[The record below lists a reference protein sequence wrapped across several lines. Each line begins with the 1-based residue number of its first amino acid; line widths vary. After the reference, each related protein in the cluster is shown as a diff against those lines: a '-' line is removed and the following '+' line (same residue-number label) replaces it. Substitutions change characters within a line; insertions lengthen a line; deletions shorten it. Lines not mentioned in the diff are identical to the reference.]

1 MRKKII
7 TILTLV
13 LTITFSYSQSKKDLL
28 QEVEDLK
35 TQLRTSESALSEV
48 RLQERKNT
56 AKVESYEAQVEELK
70 ETNNNLLKNL
80 NSFTEASTRRSENIN
95 STLTSLQEK
104 ERQLRVISDALSG
117 RDSTTLA
124 LFTLF
129 KQHLGPDAKI
139 TISKGAIAVVMDN
152 GFLFGNN
159 PQNAAIA
166 ANADVILS
174 KIGNI
179 LKARQELDIE
189 IITNSNLV
197 DTKDNKKNNWQIAAQ
212 QASAVANAME
222 KKYEIEPKRIRATG
236 ISELGLY
243 SIETATEIIVQPKFY
258 EFYKLVKENMK

>member
-7 TILTLV
+7 TVVTLV

-28 QEVEDLK
+28 QEVQDLR
-35 TQLRTSESALSEV
+35 TQLRTSESELSEV

-56 AKVESYEAQVEELK
+56 ARVESYEAQVEELQA
-70 ETNNNLLKNL
+70 TNNNLLRNL

-104 ERQLRVISDALSG
+104 ERQLRVVNDALSA

-139 TISKGAIAVVMDN
+139 TISNGAIAVVMDN
-152 GFLFGNN
+152 GFLFGSN

-166 ANADVILS
+166 ASADVILG
-174 KIGNI
+174 KIANI

-197 DTKDNKKNNWQIAAQ
+197 DTKDNKKSNWQIATQ

-222 KKYEIEPKRIRATG
+222 KKYQIEPKRMRATG
-236 ISELGLY
+236 ISELGLHT
-243 SIETATEIIVQPKFY
+243 IETATEIIVQPKFY
-258 EFYKLVKENMK
+258 EFYKMVREYMK

>member
-1 MRKKII
+1 MRKNII
-7 TILTLV
+7 TVLTLV
-13 LTITFSYSQSKKDLL
+13 LAITFSYSQSKKDLL
-28 QEVEDLK
+28 QEVADLK
-35 TQLRTSESALSEV
+35 AQLRTSESALSEV
-48 RLQERKNT
+48 RLQERRNT
-56 AKVESYEAQVEELK
+56 ARVESFEAQVEELK
-70 ETNNNLLKNL
+70 QTNTNLLKNL

-104 ERQLRVISDALSG
+104 ERQLRVINDALSG
-117 RDSTTLA
+117 RDSTNLA

-139 TISKGAIAVVMDN
+139 TINKGTIAVVMDN
-152 GFLFGNN
+152 GFLFGDN
-159 PQNAAIA
+159 PQNAKIA
-166 ANADVILS
+166 ANADVILG

-197 DTKDNKKNNWQIAAQ
+197 DAKDTKKNNWQIATQ

-222 KKYEIEPKRIRATG
+222 NKYEIEAKRIRATG

-258 EFYKLVKENMK
+258 DFYKMVKDNMK

>member
-13 LTITFSYSQSKKDLL
+13 LTVTFSYSQSKRELL

-35 TQLRTSESALSEV
+35 AQLRTSESALTEV
-48 RLQERKNT
+48 KLQEIKNT
-56 AKVESYEAQVEELK
+56 ARVESYEAQVEELK
-70 ETNNNLLKNL
+70 ENNNSLLKNL

-95 STLTSLQEK
+95 STLASLQEK
-104 ERQLRVISDALSG
+104 ERQLRLINDALSA
-117 RDSTTLA
+117 RDSTNLA

-139 TISKGAIAVVMDN
+139 TLSNGSIAVVMDN
-152 GFLFGNN
+152 GFLFGSN

-166 ANADVILS
+166 ASADVILG

-197 DTKDNKKNNWQIAAQ
+197 ASNDQKKNNWQISAQ
-212 QASAVANAME
+212 QASAVAQAFE
-222 KKYEIEPKRIRATG
+222 KKYQIEAKRIRATG

-258 EFYKLVKENMK
+258 EFYKMVKDNMK

>member
-1 MRKKII
+1 MKKKII

-13 LTITFSYSQSKKDLL
+13 LGITFSHSQSKKDLL
-28 QEVEDLK
+28 QEIEDLRA
-35 TQLRTSESALSEV
+35 QLRTSESTLTEV
-48 RLQERKNT
+48 RMQERKNT
-56 AKVESYEAQVEELK
+56 VRVEAYEAQVEELK

-80 NSFTEASTRRSENIN
+80 NSFTEASAKRSDNIN
-95 STLTSLQEK
+95 STLASLQEK
-104 ERQLRVISDALSG
+104 ERQLRVIKDALSA

-139 TISKGAIAVVMDN
+139 AINNGAIAVVMDN

-159 PQNAAIA
+159 SQNAAIA
-166 ANADVILS
+166 AGADVILG

-189 IITNSNLV
+189 IISNSNLV
-197 DTKDNKKNNWQIAAQ
+197 DTKKNNWQIATQ

-222 KKYEIEPKRIRATG
+222 KKYQIEPKRILVTG
-236 ISELGLY
+236 KSELGLH
-243 SIETATEIIVQPKFY
+243 SIETATEIIVQPKYY
-258 EFYKLVKENMK
+258 EFYKMVKENMK